1 MQLFNTGSLP
11 LTVYPITMG
20 GSDPG
25 DFSETDNCQSPPGS
39 AIAVG
44 GACTIYVTFTP
55 QMAGVE
61 RTAVMTIFGNVFGGQ
76 LTVDLTGTG
85 GAPGV
90 IRSEGL
96 LPDRG
101 TSTPVERLTQLHIG
115 LVRSVK

>member
-61 RTAVMTIFGNVFGGQ
+61 RTAVMTIFGNVYGGQ

-85 GAPGV
+85 VAATGAVALSPNPV
-90 IRSEGL
+90 
-96 LPDRG
+96 DFN
-101 TSTPVERLTQLHIG
+101 PVEVGTTSAPLT
-115 LVRSVK
+115 VNVD